1 MQKQR
6 NSDLWLPSCWHHDWH
21 STGGSTKG
29 DIFQKGLGNQ
39 FVLSSCC
46 PCRAA
51 ASLACY
57 IYIYMYTYAKKLHTS
72 LMGKTTVFEKIKLG
86 PRRIAQKGLYDNI
99 EFIIGFLLAFADM
112 DFRTTPS

>member
-1 MQKQR
+1 
-6 NSDLWLPSCWHHDWH
+6 
-21 STGGSTKG
+21 
-29 DIFQKGLGNQ
+29 
-39 FVLSSCC
+39 
-46 PCRAA
+46 
-51 ASLACY
+51 
-57 IYIYMYTYAKKLHTS
+57 MYTYAKKLHTS